1 MGELLT
7 TKTLNHWFI
16 FRIESEEE
24 LRSTLDK
31 IADYGI
37 LDEEVSIVNPISTG
51 VPDKLLSGGLYHM
64 RYCGLFSHSV
74 HNTDMSI
81 PKGYSKTKENSIF
94 KDIVQVGGRK
104 VNPISKN

>member
-51 VPDKLLSGGLYHM
+51 VTDKLLSEGLLSHAFWII
-64 RYCGLFSHSV
+64 FSFHA
-74 HNTDMSI
+74 
-81 PKGYSKTKENSIF
+81 
-94 KDIVQVGGRK
+94 
-104 VNPISKN
+104 

>member
-51 VPDKLLSGGLYHM
+51 VTDKLLSEGLYHM
-64 RYCGLFSHSV
+64 RYCGL
-74 HNTDMSI
+74 
-81 PKGYSKTKENSIF
+81 
-94 KDIVQVGGRK
+94 
-104 VNPISKN
+104 ISYIILI